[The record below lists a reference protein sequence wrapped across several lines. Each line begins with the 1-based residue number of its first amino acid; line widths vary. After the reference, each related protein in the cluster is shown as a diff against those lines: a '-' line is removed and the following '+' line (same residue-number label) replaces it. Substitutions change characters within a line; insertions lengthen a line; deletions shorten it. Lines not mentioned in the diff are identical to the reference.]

1 MEPNNIKNLL
11 LRSIT
16 EPMSAAEQEQLRAA
30 LEVSEELRREQEQL
44 TYTRELVQQAIPA
57 ADPGFSQKVLERLQ
71 KGRKEVALVVQLF
84 PRVAAACV
92 AVILALGLFLYFEAG
107 SLSTDALVG
116 LQDLSIEEAVAL
128 TEY

>member
-1 MEPNNIKNLL
+1 MELNNIKNLL

-16 EPMSAAEQEQLRAA
+16 EELSTEEQQQLNTALAESEDLREERDQLI
-30 LEVSEELRREQEQL
+30 
-44 TYTRELVQQAIPA
+44 YTRDLVIQAVPT
-57 ADPGFSQKVLERLQ
+57 ADPAFSQRVLQRLD

-84 PRVAAACV
+84 PRVAAACA
-92 AVILALGLFLYFEAG
+92 AVVLILSIFLYFEAG

-116 LQDLSIEEAVAL
+116 LQDLSIDEAVAL

>member
-16 EPMSAAEQEQLRAA
+16 EPLSAAEQEQLRAA
-30 LEVSEELRREQEQL
+30 LEASEELRREQEQL

>member
-1 MEPNNIKNLL
+1 
-11 LRSIT
+11 
-16 EPMSAAEQEQLRAA
+16 MSAAEQEQLRAA